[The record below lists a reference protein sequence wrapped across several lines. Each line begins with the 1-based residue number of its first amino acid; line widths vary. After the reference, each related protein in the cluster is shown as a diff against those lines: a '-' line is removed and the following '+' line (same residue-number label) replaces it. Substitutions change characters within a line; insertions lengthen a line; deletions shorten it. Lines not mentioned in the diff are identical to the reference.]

1 MQPESRRS
9 QTALDFLK
17 GCSKS
22 GRFWQQLMSNRDVSK
37 WVEKAMVTEVSG
49 DGDGDLAQILIA
61 IRATVQSK
69 GKKRPL
75 VSDPPP
81 SAWPQKVRRR
91 LRFKQG
97 PNFIWMTRGI
107 GCLNANLMAAILSSA
122 DLSTKLSAMCV
133 SRGLREVL
141 QCSSAWN
148 PLVINQAECRGLL
161 KSLRACYFSRNS
173 SRPKWHMPQ
182 AFNQVSAIDVHLMD
196 MERSVHAQ
204 SDTEDD
210 QERPISMAIVSP
222 MREFSRGWRSFAE
235 VSELTIRNIDSFS
248 MGYDFIHF
256 RCTKLESFGF
266 VKIQYNGNRSYSLEA
281 AQREPP
287 MVDCSIVASMN
298 SARIPATT
306 RLQSTTISER
316 EALFLLEHPTA
327 YKNGNNICFIH
338 EVSIYN
344 SHLIRK
350 QYKPLLDSLKE
361 RFPSSFR

>member
-1 MQPESRRS
+1 
-9 QTALDFLK
+9 
-17 GCSKS
+17 
-22 GRFWQQLMSNRDVSK
+22 
-37 WVEKAMVTEVSG
+37 
-49 DGDGDLAQILIA
+49 
-61 IRATVQSK
+61 
-69 GKKRPL
+69 
-75 VSDPPP
+75 
-81 SAWPQKVRRR
+81 
-91 LRFKQG
+91 
-97 PNFIWMTRGI
+97 
-107 GCLNANLMAAILSSA
+107 MAAILSSA

-173 SRPKWHMPQ
+173 SRPKWPMPQ

-222 MREFSRGWRSFAE
+222 MREFSRGRVFRLHSKYTRDVIGMWSCLNLCRTKQCEKGQHGVNKIHFDRSTAGWRSFAE